1 MGLDPPSLVSLSL
14 LLHKLSQTGSP
25 RLLLALR
32 PQDSLPD
39 WITHIIFLGPGSLVL
54 KQGPR
59 NLVLEWLANSGMK
72 DVGTNQTYSPTS
84 TLKSEYTTLK
94 TSSPNPE
101 ENRFE
106 HEQLSRDGI
115 PLTDKDASKTA
126 HNGEPLVEM
135 ENIQI
140 KYHGKR
146 VLGGWTEFV
155 DGREREGLWWTVRRG
170 ERWGIFGPNGDL
182 MKYKNP
188 CIRIFTEF

>member
-14 LLHKLSQTGSP
+14 LLHKLTQTGSP
-25 RLLLALR
+25 KLLLALR
-32 PQDSLPD
+32 PQDPLPD
-39 WITHIIFLGPGSLVL
+39 WITHLIFLGPRSLVL

-59 NLVLEWLANSGMK
+59 NLVLEWLANSAMK
-72 DVGTNQTYSPTS
+72 DVSTNQKFLPTA
-84 TLKSEYTTLK
+84 TLESEYTPLTR
-94 TSSPNPE
+94 SSPNPE
-101 ENRFE
+101 ENRLE

-126 HNGEPLVEM
+126 CNSEPLVEM

-140 KYHGKR
+140 KYHGKP

-170 ERWGIFGPNGDL
+170 ERWGIFGPNGDP
-182 MKYKNP
+182 MKHKNS
-188 CIRIFTEF
+188 